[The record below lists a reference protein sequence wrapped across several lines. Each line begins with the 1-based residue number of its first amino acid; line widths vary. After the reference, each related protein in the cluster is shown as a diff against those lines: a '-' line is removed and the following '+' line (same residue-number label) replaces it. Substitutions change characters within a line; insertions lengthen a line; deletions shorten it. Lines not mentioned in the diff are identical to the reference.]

1 MRKAEPFRDTGRER
15 VTVHLRLDVQVFNA
29 GIGLELVHLDFI
41 VEVADLTM
49 IVSIGGVLT
58 AAAWAYYKVL
68 STPKETE
75 HLGSPTPP
83 MPEDPEE

>member
-1 MRKAEPFRDTGRER
+1 MSLTGW
-15 VTVHLRLDVQVFNA
+15 
-29 GIGLELVHLDFI
+29 
-41 VEVADLTM
+41 LTM

-75 HLGSPTPP
+75 HLGPEYFES
-83 MPEDPEE
+83 MPEEERRRTAEALEKSLWQECARYGIDRLGFILPPSDG